1 VRFLRKIIRIGKIF
15 LNIKTLLKNKYKRLF
30 SVLLILLFAVVYG
43 VLALSYDRQDL
54 SSESNTLTF
63 YAIDVGQGDSF
74 FFVLPN
80 GENVLIDAGPEEA
93 GSKVVSFLRKH
104 GVKKIDLLV
113 ATHGHSDHIGGMRK
127 VLQNFEIGKVWDSG
141 FNHGSS
147 IQRNFYKT
155 IKKKDIPFGR
165 PKRGYSELMGDVLFE
180 VLAPARVV
188 LNTKSDTNNNC
199 LVIKIT
205 YGDISFLM
213 TADMEREQRSTI
225 QPLPHATVLK
235 ASHHGSY
242 NGTDVKLL
250 REVSPSLVVL
260 SYGKNN
266 SYGYPHK
273 RVVKD
278 IRNAKIARYDTV
290 NGTIKIETNGSDM
303 NVFGTPVKD

>member
-1 VRFLRKIIRIGKIF
+1 MI
-15 LNIKTLLKNKYKRLF
+15 IKTLLKDKHKKMF
-30 SVLLILLFAVVYG
+30 SVLLILLLTVAYGAFALY
-43 VLALSYDRQDL
+43 YDRQNL
-54 SSESNTLTF
+54 SAESDILTF
-63 YAIDVGQGDSF
+63 YALDVGQGDSF
-74 FFVLPN
+74 FFMLPN

-93 GSKVVSFLRKH
+93 GSKVVSFLRKR

-113 ATHGHSDHIGGMRK
+113 ATHGHSDHIGGMRR
-127 VLQNFEIGKVWDSG
+127 VLQNFEIGRIWDSG

-165 PKRGYSELMGDVLFE
+165 PKRGYSELMGDVLLE
-180 VLAPARVV
+180 VIAPAKVV

-199 LVIKIT
+199 LVVKIT
-205 YGDISFLM
+205 YRDISFLM
-213 TADMEREQRSTI
+213 TADMEREQRYTI

-242 NGTDVKLL
+242 NGTDSKLL
-250 REVSPSLVVL
+250 REVNPSLVVL

-266 SYGYPHK
+266 SYKYPHK

-278 IRNAKIARYDTV
+278 IRNAKITRYDTA
-290 NGTIKIETNGSDM
+290 NGTIKIETDGREM